1 MTRPL
6 KKSSC
11 WFLCPLVVWLIG
23 STGLLGADFFKTRDS
38 IIESAWR
45 KVAFFY
51 VTPNLTL
58 TDLGYTSNIFSYKNM
73 AEPDWTADI
82 GLECKIST
90 LLGNRFIVS
99 FTEHPSYAFY
109 LENTDQRTFNNR
121 MQAAVYTYF
130 GPFNLGY
137 RFQEDR
143 LRRQPYSEFGAP
155 IKMNFTEHYV
165 TLALGR
171 YDHFFIDF
179 FFTQSRSEFKDED
192 YLGSYNLKFLLDRRE
207 QKAGISLNKIIFSR
221 TRLTLAYEYFDYRF
235 IYEPGRDGSGDQVF
249 GEIEFPEIGRIKG
262 TLQLG
267 VRRFNPDNPLYRGLT
282 KPFGSGKIAVV
293 LFSRLKF
300 HLQYLVDNFYSFWR
314 PDDDYNERSVGAAL
328 EYYLGKR
335 VKVGGSAGW
344 GKIFYENLIARSETR
359 RDDFS
364 SFAVNIGFKLFADMG
379 IGFEYRVYQA
389 DSSQPE
395 FSRRFDFIGGY
406 VIHEF

>member
-1 MTRPL
+1 LTKPL
-6 KKSSC
+6 KSSR
-11 WFLCPLVVWLIG
+11 WFLYLLVAWLI
-23 STGLLGADFFKTRDS
+23 SQASLFGADFFKIREG

-58 TDLGYTSNIFSYKNM
+58 TNLGYTSNIFSYKNM

-90 LLGNRFIVS
+90 MLGNRFILS
-99 FTEHPSYAFY
+99 FTGHPSYAFY
-109 LENTDQRTFNNR
+109 LENADQRTFNNQ

-137 RFQEDR
+137 RFQEDH
-143 LRRQPYSEFGAP
+143 LFRQPYSEFGAP
-155 IKMNFTEHYV
+155 IKMDFTGHHV
-165 TLALGR
+165 TLDLGR
-171 YDHFFIDF
+171 HDHFFINF
-179 FFTQSRSEFKDED
+179 FFTKNRSEFKDED
-192 YLGSYNLKFLLDRRE
+192 YLGSYNLKSLLDRRE
-207 QKAGISLNKIIFSR
+207 QKAGIGLNKIIFSR

-249 GEIEFPEIGRIKG
+249 GELEFPEIGRIKG
-262 TLQLG
+262 MLQLG
-267 VRRFNPDNPLYRGLT
+267 IRRFNPDNPLYQGLT
-282 KPFGSGKIAVV
+282 QPFGSGKIAVS
-293 LFSRLKF
+293 LFQRLKL
-300 HLQYLVDNFYSFWR
+300 HLQYLVDHFYSFWR
-314 PDDDYNERSVGAAL
+314 QDDNYNERSAGATL

-344 GKIFYENLIARSETR
+344 GKISYENLISRTETR

-364 SFAVNIGFKLFADMG
+364 SIAVNIGFKVFANIG
-379 IGFEYRVYQA
+379 IGLEYRVYRA
-389 DSSQPE
+389 DSSLPE